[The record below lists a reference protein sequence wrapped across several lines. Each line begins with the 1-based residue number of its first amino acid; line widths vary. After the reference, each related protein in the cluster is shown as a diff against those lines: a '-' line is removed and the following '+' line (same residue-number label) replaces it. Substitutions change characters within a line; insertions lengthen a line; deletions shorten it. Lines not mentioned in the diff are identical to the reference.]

1 MVRHFRGNKQFSFN
15 GACSRYPNAYQQKLA
30 CQYLIWSHT
39 YLSPKVDPTLKLSKL
54 LGDYA
59 TYACFQ
65 HKSPN
70 VHAAFGRF
78 ILRFCRRVLWV
89 PVDPLTKGVCAFF
102 VGDLGNIMAQ
112 IPPEKCTTKYLAKK
126 KGEKKNTVTSRAR
139 RTRVVQIFIIFIP
152 KTALTSDSWLFMGF
166 GWTSLYAK
174 VLHLPSDNVCS
185 VSANNQKHATLL
197 IFLHHALQNS
207 CRHFCLFSSY
217 RYFSYISGLACFVV
231 FSHQVR

>member
-1 MVRHFRGNKQFSFN
+1 MFS
-15 GACSRYPNAYQQKLA
+15 AQKPECSRRFWEIYPAFLQT
-30 CQYLIWSHT
+30 CSV
-39 YLSPKVDPTLKLSKL
+39 SPCRPVNEGSVCVFRRGFGKHH
-54 LGDYA
+54 G
-59 TYACFQ
+59 
-65 HKSPN
+65 PN
-70 VHAAFGRF
+70 TPRKMHDQISGEEK
-78 ILRFCRRVLWV
+78 RR
-89 PVDPLTKGVCAFF
+89 
-102 VGDLGNIMAQ
+102 
-112 IPPEKCTTKYLAKK
+112 
-126 KGEKKNTVTSRAR
+126 KKNTVTSRAR